1 MKPAGAS
8 GAVLLFV
15 LVLVALLSTL
25 AIQTVRTS
33 QLEVFASY
41 AGVYANQAEAMVESG
56 LMASAALLSADA
68 AEDISD
74 NLTEDW
80 AYFPDLTSYPGRWFL
95 NGHVQGHIQ
104 DETGKFPINSLHPD
118 LGDHE
123 IFNGIFLRLLMGK
136 PFLLPKGQAEAL
148 LAALVDWIDPDDAP
162 SPAGAED
169 ASYAAAQ
176 LPYRPKNNSIDT
188 LSELLLIK
196 GFSREL
202 LFGHGQTPGLFDM
215 LTVWGPGLININ
227 TAPLPVLA
235 ALPVNIDASQAQAVA
250 EAADV
255 YRRDPVRRAN
265 LVSLDWLQQAVPNQ
279 SVEWPTAALAVKS
292 RFFSVNL
299 EGRSGAASKRLFAV
313 LKRERAQGGRMHCLV
328 LYREL
333 R

>member
-41 AGVYANQAEAMVESG
+41 AGIYTNQAEAMVESG
-56 LMASAALLSADA
+56 LMASAALLLNDTV
-68 AEDISD
+68 DDVSD

-95 NGHVQGHIQ
+95 DGHVQGHIQ
-104 DETGKFPINSLHPD
+104 DETGKFPINSLHPG
-118 LGDHE
+118 LADHE
-123 IFNGIFLRLLMGK
+123 TFNGIFLRLLMGK
-136 PFLLPKGQAEAL
+136 PFALPKSQAEAL
-148 LAALVDWIDPDDAP
+148 LAALVDWLDTDDT
-162 SPAGAED
+162 SLPAGAED
-169 ASYAAAQ
+169 AYYAAAQ
-176 LPYRPKNNSIDT
+176 LPYRPKNNSVDT

-202 LFGHGQTPGLFDM
+202 LFGHGQTPGLFDV
-215 LTVWGPGLININ
+215 LTVWGPGLINVN

-235 ALPVNIDASQAQAVA
+235 ALPVNIDATRAQAVA

-265 LVSLDWLQQAVPNQ
+265 LVSVTWLQQAVPNQ
-279 SVEWPTAALAVKS
+279 NVEWPAAALAVKS

-313 LKRERAQGGRMHCLV
+313 LKRERAQGGRMRCQV